1 MVDSY
6 EDHGILSWFD
16 IAENYLRLIG
26 IKTVLQ
32 VFEQLLRDKSKD
44 VTGNGSSFS
53 NRSSWNEEKE
63 IEILWNKDVCV
74 KLKDK
79 KQIRDWQS
87 TSDLGH
93 MLCYFNCLIKLCQI
107 IIYKLTF
114 VLKIWPGESKQ
125 LALDSWF
132 LSVSSVTLMRIIF
145 KTWKR
150 A

>member
-44 VTGNGSSFS
+44 VT
-53 NRSSWNEEKE
+53 RSSWNEEKE

-93 MLCYFNCLIKLCQI
+93 MLLCQKI
-107 IIYKLTF
+107 I
-114 VLKIWPGESKQ
+114 S
-125 LALDSWF
+125 
-132 LSVSSVTLMRIIF
+132 IF
-145 KTWKR
+145 CT
-150 A
+150 